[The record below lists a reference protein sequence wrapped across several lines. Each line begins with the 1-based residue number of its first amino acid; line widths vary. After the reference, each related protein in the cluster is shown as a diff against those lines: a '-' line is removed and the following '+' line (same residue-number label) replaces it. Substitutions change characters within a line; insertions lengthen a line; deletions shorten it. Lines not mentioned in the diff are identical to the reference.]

1 MGIKVFL
8 AKALGGNKQEEADRI
23 VSYGLIFSSAVGT
36 VFVFL
41 VLLPAM
47 WILNSIMGMNG
58 VWYAFIAA
66 EVLTCVYCRY
76 VYKKNPI
83 RFEAK
88 GEENGTGQQDGNQ
101 PHDAAHL

>member
-1 MGIKVFL
+1 M
-8 AKALGGNKQEEADRI
+8 
-23 VSYGLIFSSAVGT
+23 
-36 VFVFL
+36 FL
-41 VLLPAM
+41 VLLIKYSIIINIFRQLALLLPVM
-47 WILNSIMGMNG
+47 WSLSSIMGMNG
-58 VWYAFIAA
+58 VWYEFIAA
-66 EVLTCVYCRY
+66 EVLTCVYCGY